1 MYDMP
6 PEIDVKAD
14 GALRIITLNRP
25 DSLNSVNDALHVG
38 LAHVWTRLSED
49 REARA
54 AVITGAGRA
63 FSAGGDFGYLEE
75 LRQDADLR
83 AKTILHG
90 REIVLGM
97 ARCRIPVVAA
107 VNGPA
112 VGLGCSLVA
121 LSDIV
126 YIKEDAL
133 PGRPAR
139 AGRVGGRRRWS
150 ADVAAADEPAAGQG
164 VRIDRC
170 ADSAQRAAELGLA
183 NHVVEDPL
191 AEALACA
198 KKIMELPQAGRRKHQ
213 AAVEHSPRA
222 GRAGITGLRQRRGG
236 PVLPDRGLP
245 QHRHPPQRQE
255 ELTRIGELG
264 GISRIGERA
273 CLRPTRRPLTRF
285 WVWITWCLTH
295 RVRAALGLAIMSCA
309 GTGWKDRPA

>member
-6 PEIDVKAD
+6 PEIDVRAE

-25 DSLNSVNDALHVG
+25 DALNAVNDPLHAG
-38 LAHVWTRLSED
+38 LANLWSRLGEY

-63 FSAGGDFGYLEE
+63 FSAGGDFAYLDE

-90 REIVLGM
+90 CEIVLGM

-126 YIKEDAL
+126 YIGESAYLAD
-133 PGRPAR
+133 PHVQ
-139 AGRVGGRRRWS
+139 VGL
-150 ADVAAADEPAAGQG
+150 VAADGGPLTWPLQMSLLLAKEYALTGT
-164 VRIDRC
+164 RIP
-170 ADSAQRAAELGLA
+170 AQRAVELGLA

-191 AEALACA
+191 AEAMACA
-198 KKIMELPQAGRRKHQ
+198 KRIMELPRQ
-213 AAVEHSPRA
+213 AVESTKRLLNIH
-222 GRAGITGLRQRRGG
+222 L
-236 PVLPDRGLP
+236 
-245 QHRHPPQRQE
+245 
-255 ELTRIGELG
+255 
-264 GISRIGERA
+264 ERA
-273 CLRPTRRPLTRF
+273 VLATLDYANAAEDQSFQTEDFNNIVTRLN
-285 WVWITWCLTH
+285 
-295 RVRAALGLAIMSCA
+295 AN
-309 GTGWKDRPA
+309 KN

>member
-6 PEIDVKAD
+6 DEIDVQAE

-25 DSLNSVNDALHVG
+25 NALNAVNDPLHAG
-38 LAHVWTRLSED
+38 LANLWSRLGED
-49 REARA
+49 RDARA

-63 FSAGGDFGYLEE
+63 FSAGGDFAYLDE

-126 YIKEDAL
+126 YIGENAYLAD
-133 PGRPAR
+133 PHVQ
-139 AGRVGGRRRWS
+139 VGL
-150 ADVAAADEPAAGQG
+150 VAADGGPLTWPLQMSLLLAKEYALTGA
-164 VRIDRC
+164 RI
-170 ADSAQRAAELGLA
+170 SAQRAVELGLA

-191 AEALACA
+191 AEAMACA
-198 KKIMELPQAGRRKHQ
+198 KRIMELPRQ
-213 AAVEHSPRA
+213 AVESTKRLLNIH
-222 GRAGITGLRQRRGG
+222 L
-236 PVLPDRGLP
+236 
-245 QHRHPPQRQE
+245 
-255 ELTRIGELG
+255 
-264 GISRIGERA
+264 ERA
-273 CLRPTRRPLTRF
+273 VLATLDYANAAEDQSFQTEDFHNIVTRLN
-285 WVWITWCLTH
+285 
-295 RVRAALGLAIMSCA
+295 AN
-309 GTGWKDRPA
+309 KN